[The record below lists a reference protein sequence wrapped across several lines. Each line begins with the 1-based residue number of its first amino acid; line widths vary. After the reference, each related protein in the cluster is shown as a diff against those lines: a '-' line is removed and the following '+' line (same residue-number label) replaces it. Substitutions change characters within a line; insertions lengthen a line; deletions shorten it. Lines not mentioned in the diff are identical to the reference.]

1 MDITVKMIKE
11 LEDGSAIVSIDMDKD
26 AKEYLIGEGFLVV
39 IERALKS
46 SESVIK
52 EGMLDVIEVTPK
64 KKRKSK

>member
-1 MDITVKMIKE
+1 
-11 LEDGSAIVSIDMDKD
+11 MDKD

-46 SESVIK
+46 SEVVIK
-52 EGMLDVIEVTPK
+52 KGMLEGIEVTPK

>member
-11 LEDGSAIVSIDMDKD
+11 LEDGSAIVSIEMDKD

-46 SESVIK
+46 SEVVIK
-52 EGMLDVIEVTPK
+52 EGMLEGIEVTPK

>member
-1 MDITVKMIKE
+1 MLMDITVKIIKE

-26 AKEYLIGEGFLVV
+26 AKEYLIGEGFLAI

-52 EGMLDVIEVTPK
+52 
-64 KKRKSK
+64 